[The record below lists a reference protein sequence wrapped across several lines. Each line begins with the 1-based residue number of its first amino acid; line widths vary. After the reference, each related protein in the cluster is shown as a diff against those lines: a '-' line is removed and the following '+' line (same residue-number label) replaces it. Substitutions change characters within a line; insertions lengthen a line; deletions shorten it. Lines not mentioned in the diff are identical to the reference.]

1 MRTAGKVAI
10 GAVAVLALAGGIAYS
25 QRGRIAT
32 VMFTRGVTAAM
43 QSDPIAELPDGL
55 HVVLCGAGSPMPD
68 PHRAGPCVA
77 VIAGKRMFV
86 VDVGDGATRNLNLM
100 GLSPARAEAV
110 LLTHFHSDHIDGLG
124 GFLLQHWGVGSNTV
138 PMPIYG
144 PTGVESV
151 VAGFNAAYQLDKGY
165 RIAHHGVAVMPPSG
179 QGGVAMPFAVAQG
192 GPSAVIVDSPDLK
205 ITAFAVDHAPVAPA
219 VGYKFVYKG
228 RSVVISGDTKPSP
241 RVALEAKGAD
251 LLVHEALAPNLVA
264 IQHDAAL
271 KAGRTNLAKVFAD
284 IPGYHTTPHDAAA
297 IAQTAGVR
305 MLLLDHIVPGLPIA
319 ALEVPFVGDARS
331 VFKGPLQVGHDGD
344 MVSLPANSTAI
355 ETSSRLKR

>member
-1 MRTAGKVAI
+1 MQTAGKVAI
-10 GAVAVLALAGGIAYS
+10 GIVAALALAGGVAYS

-32 VMFTRGVTAAM
+32 VMFTRGVTEAM
-43 QSDPIAELPDGL
+43 MSDPIGELPDGL
-55 HVVLCGAGSPMPD
+55 HVVLCGSGSPLPD
-68 PHRAGPCVA
+68 PRRAGPCVA

-124 GFLLQHWGVGSNTV
+124 GFLLQHWGAGAASAPTPV
-138 PMPIYG
+138 YG
-144 PTGVESV
+144 PTGVDQV

-165 RIAHHGVAVMPPSG
+165 RIAHHGVAVLPPSG
-179 QGGVAMPFAVAQG
+179 QGGQAMPFAVVDG
-192 GPSAVIVDSPDLK
+192 GPSVTVIEGPNLK
-205 ITAFAVDHAPVAPA
+205 ITAFPVNHAPVSPA

-228 RSVVISGDTKPSP
+228 RSVVISGDTAPSP

-271 KAGRTNLAKVFAD
+271 KAGRNNLAKVFAD
-284 IPGYHTTPHDAAA
+284 IPGYHTSPHDAAA
-297 IAQTAGVR
+297 TAQTAGVK
-305 MLLLDHIVPGLPIA
+305 MLLLDHIVPGLPIK
-319 ALEVPFVGDARS
+319 ALEIPFLGDARS
-331 VFKGPLQVGHDGD
+331 VFKGPLQIGHDGD
-344 MVSLPANSTAI
+344 MVSLPAGSTAI
-355 ETSSRLKR
+355 ETSNRLKR